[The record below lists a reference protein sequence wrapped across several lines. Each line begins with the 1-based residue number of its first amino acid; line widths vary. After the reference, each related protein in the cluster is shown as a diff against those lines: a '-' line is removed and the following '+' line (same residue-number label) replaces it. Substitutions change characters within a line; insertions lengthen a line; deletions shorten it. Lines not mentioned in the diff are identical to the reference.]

1 MTRRGFAPR
10 NPVVYRLAEMTLR
23 ASKLGVGL
31 LLAAA
36 LGGAGCS
43 KSAMEVE
50 SPDALYQEAV
60 AEHADENYEVAV
72 QRYRELLDHY
82 PLDPRAE
89 EIELRIAHAHLANE
103 SHPEAIAAFSD
114 FQRMHPTS
122 PHLPEVEYRIGQ
134 AYVEQIDTID
144 RDLGAA
150 KNAHARLQSILAR
163 YPTSEFNKD
172 VLEQLEYVREHLA
185 GRELYIAEYY
195 FDRDHYPAGWVRT
208 ATVLARFPE
217 TDTAAAAAAR
227 LAEAAT
233 ENGDEQTARLAD
245 AAANELSETNS
256 DMEGKLGA
264 LRSPGPA
271 LTALRAHLQ
280 TPPRNPEDEDD
291 DA

>member
-1 MTRRGFAPR
+1 MQ
-10 NPVVYRLAEMTLR
+10 
-23 ASKLGVGL
+23 
-31 LLAAA
+31 
-36 LGGAGCS
+36 
-43 KSAMEVE
+43 VE
-50 SPDALYQEAV
+50 SPDTLYQEAV
-60 AEHADENYEVAV
+60 AEHADENYDVAV

-134 AYVEQIDTID
+134 AYVEQMDSID

-150 KNAHARLQSILAR
+150 RNAHARLQSIIAR
-163 YPTSEFNKD
+163 YPSSEFTQEAVD
-172 VLEQLEYVREHLA
+172 QLHQVREHLA

-208 ATVLARFPE
+208 ATILRYFPE
-217 TDTAAAAAAR
+217 TETAASAASRLASAAR
-227 LAEAAT
+227 DV
-233 ENGDEQTARLAD
+233 GDEETARLAD
-245 AAANELSETNS
+245 AASTELAESNQYEDGQPAS
-256 DMEGKLGA
+256 PGP
-264 LRSPGPA
+264 LRAPGPA

-280 TPPRNPEDEDD
+280 TPPRDPEEEEPQ
-291 DA
+291 A